1 MEFITQET
9 IDPAPVLFLD
19 VSTPDCGKPVMRE
32 CSDDGSRYFEHADP
46 FFFQREHRQNRV
58 CRECGSMLWAPVVP
72 GRNIPWT
79 KITDF
84 GWICKEWASVYLIL
98 LCVKVA
104 GPAVAFAVLVHQ
116 AGNHPVEQMELWPA
130 GDRPSH
136 KRVCGCDAKEHRR
149 FQQHSAQGGKDA
161 GNRPGED
168 CRRGTCAKIRVVK
181 VLRSNPVSTHLGFVM
196 STCSPELTRCSTHG
210 CAGL

>member
-1 MEFITQET
+1 MCPSHVTRKWVREIGET
-9 IDPAPVLFLD
+9 LPDTYGMVVKSIADFDRLYAMYEAGDKSVFAVFSKERARDGYMRYPAVHVGRRHGHWYLAC
-19 VSTPDCGKPVMRE
+19 PDCGKPVMRE

-84 GWICKEWASVYLIL
+84 GWICKEWASVYLIRT
-98 LCVKVA
+98 KNT
-104 GPAVAFAVLVHQ
+104 AVPIW
-116 AGNHPVEQMELWPA
+116 GRTSRTM
-130 GDRPSH
+130 RRSPSH
-136 KRVCGCDAKEHRR
+136 WR
-149 FQQHSAQGGKDA
+149 
-161 GNRPGED
+161 
-168 CRRGTCAKIRVVK
+168 CRR
-181 VLRSNPVSTHLGFVM
+181 RSTPGINTPR
-196 STCSPELTRCSTHG
+196 TR